1 MYRLADAANRDEVA
15 HLLGEWAEQHAAMM
29 WVNRT
34 DQPTPRGQTHR

>member
-15 HLLGEWAEQHAAMM
+15 HLLSEWAEQHAAMM

-34 DQPTPRGQTHR
+34 DQPTPRGRTHR